1 MHTTCIHTACIHA
14 HCMHARHTCSA
25 RHICILHEMYGRIDG
40 QTGRTGRTGRT
51 GWTDRTDGRTDDR
64 TDGLLTGRRTDERIV
79 DGRTAGSRTEQLDGR
94 MDARAAGGRTK
105 RLDGLD
111 GRRTESTDSA
121 RARKHHVA
129 IWSISYYLQKG
140 LGVQMHVRAN
150 ARARTNREDKRRER
164 WEGGRRGAVDSQ
176 RCIASQSFAES

>member
-1 MHTTCIHTACIHA
+1 
-14 HCMHARHTCSA
+14 
-25 RHICILHEMYGRIDG
+25 
-40 QTGRTGRTGRT
+40 
-51 GWTDRTDGRTDDR
+51 
-64 TDGLLTGRRTDERIV
+64 
-79 DGRTAGSRTEQLDGR
+79 

-129 IWSISYYLQKG
+129 IWSISYYLQEG

-150 ARARTNREDKRRER
+150 ARARTNREDREER
-164 WEGGRRGAVDSQ
+164 DGRGGGGGGGG
-176 RCIASQSFAES
+176 